1 MKDNELFKHAKF
13 VKQIK
18 SKKSGKW
25 SFKVFIPYKKD
36 FKTMTYTKT
45 FNESDYLSPRQAYSE
60 AVTCRDQFLLAQKTT
75 GVPNYT
81 NLTVNETLEKY
92 FLMTNSS
99 HETVRKKRL
108 TFHKWVNQELLEK
121 NIRDVLAA
129 DIQFSLANISR
140 QEDISQGILDDL
152 FCIWTQIFKAAI
164 RMDIIIKNPCD
175 KIEKIRINKV
185 QSKRIAETNLD
196 TLLKVCDGLISI
208 ARNTPKHKYNGHIMS
223 YALKVSWFTALRP
236 AEVLALEYS
245 HVDFDKKLLY
255 IRQEIGLNAERK
267 SYIRCVKTQ
276 KSYREIPLTD
286 PALELFKEIM
296 DYQKDEKYLFADYD
310 GNLLNSTIVSDRIMR
325 LCKKENIQF
334 NWYCLRHQYST
345 DMQRNNENISVTA
358 KGMGHENIN
367 VTYQYTRMSNDDL
380 REAMNRL
387 NRKLTK

>member
-18 SKKSGKW
+18 SEKTGKW

-36 FKTMTYTKT
+36 FKSMTYTKT
-45 FNESDYLSPRQAYSE
+45 FNETNYLNPRQAYLE
-60 AVTCRDQFLLAQKTT
+60 AIVCRDQFLLTQKTI
-75 GVPNYT
+75 GAPNYS
-81 NLTVNETLEKY
+81 NLTVNDTLEKY
-92 FLMTNSS
+92 FLMTNLS
-99 HETVRKKRL
+99 HETIRKKRL
-108 TFHKWVNQELLEK
+108 TFSKWVNKELLEK
-121 NIRDVLAA
+121 NIRDVSAA
-129 DIQFSLANISR
+129 DIQFSLANASR
-140 QEDISQGILDDL
+140 QENISQGILDYL
-152 FCIWTQIFKAAI
+152 VCIWTQVFKAAI
-164 RMDIIIKNPCD
+164 RMDIIVKNPCD
-175 KIEKIRINKV
+175 KIEKIHINKV
-185 QSKRIAETNLD
+185 KSKRIAETNLE
-196 TLLKVCDGLISI
+196 TLLKVCDGLIST
-208 ARNTPKHKYNGHIMS
+208 AREAPKNKYNAHIMS

-245 HVDFDKKLLY
+245 HIDFDKKLLY
-255 IRQEIGLNAERK
+255 ARQEIGLNAERK
-267 SYIRCVKTQ
+267 SYIRGVKTQ
-276 KSYREIPLTD
+276 KSYRDIPLTD

-296 DYQKDEKYLFADYD
+296 NYQKDKKYLFADYN